1 MAIITIARQVAALG
15 DEIAT
20 AVAKKLDYKFFG
32 RKEIEHRIV
41 ELGFPEAKLL
51 KYDERKPGF
60 FASLAKDRD
69 EYMDYLQTAVLEA
82 ASEGNAVLI
91 GRGSYIILNELPNLV
106 SFRLVANDSVRI
118 ERLKKEFSWNDKQAK
133 QRIEE
138 SDSNRLGFHKSFFN
152 HENEEPTDYHMVI
165 NTGVLDI
172 EAASNVM
179 AETVK
184 NLITPEKEKAGN
196 AKIKDL
202 LLAQNLVNTLVFKY
216 KMNINF
222 LHAVV
227 IDNKIVLQGVAD
239 SNAIVEKAVVLSQ
252 KEVPDYKIE
261 STISVVQDFKAYP

>member
-1 MAIITIARQVAALG
+1 MAIITVARQVAALG

-20 AVAKKLDYKFFG
+20 AVAKKMNYQFVG

-41 ELGFPEAKLL
+41 ELGFPESKLL
-51 KYDERKPGF
+51 KYDERNPGF

-69 EYMDYLQTAVLEA
+69 EYMDYLSTAVLES
-82 ASEGNAVLI
+82 ASVGDTVLI

-106 SFRLVANDSVRI
+106 SFRLVANDNVRA
-118 ERLKKEFSWNDKQAK
+118 ERLMKEFNWNEKQAH

-138 SDSNRLGFHKSFFN
+138 SDANRLGFHKSFFN

-165 NTGVLDI
+165 NTAIFDVD
-172 EAASNVM
+172 AASNIIVE
-179 AETVK
+179 AVK
-184 NLITPEKEKAGN
+184 NSITPEKEKAGKE
-196 AKIKDL
+196 KIKNL

-216 KMNINF
+216 KLNINF

-227 IDNKIVLQGVAD
+227 IDNRIVLQGVAD
-239 SNAIVEKAVVLSQ
+239 SSAIVEKAIVLSQ

-261 STISVVQDFKAYP
+261 STISIVQDFRAYP